1 MNATATM
8 ELLLWRWS
16 TTAQITSA
24 LTIAIFF
31 IVLTRSVRR
40 VELRPWVYA
49 WLVNLGAL
57 LVTSV
62 FWFAQPSSQAVFVAL
77 RTAYFFSK
85 TLFVVLLALGAW
97 NVSRR
102 TPSALHRGALVGVVL
117 YSIAAAF
124 VLDSID
130 RIGVVQ
136 SAVIGL
142 LLTAGA
148 VLLFVRRVPGSGW
161 LAIGFALR
169 GFLGIVE
176 AIAYGTRV
184 VPGEWS
190 SHEAIG
196 IFLASHSS
204 FDTGAEWVIALGC
217 VLTLYRTIQQE
228 LTQSNVDLLAAKEV
242 LQELVDRDPL
252 TGLSNRRAL
261 SGVLRESFSTGATI
275 LFFDLNDFKLI
286 NDSYGHQAGDD
297 CLKRFA
303 AALQESVRPGDH
315 VIRYA
320 GDEFVV
326 VAPEL
331 SADER
336 DERIDRLRDRLKFE
350 RGSGPPITFAVGH
363 AELPAGGEPDAAIRA
378 ADEAMYQQKIKRA
391 TGR

>member
-1 MNATATM
+1 M

-24 LTIAIFF
+24 LTIAVFF
-31 IVLTRSVRR
+31 VVLTRSVHR

-62 FWFAQPSSQAVFVAL
+62 FWFAQPSSRAAFIVL
-77 RTAYFFSK
+77 RAGYLFSK

-102 TPSALHRGALVGVVL
+102 TPSPLHRGILLAVAL
-117 YSIAAAF
+117 YSIGAAF
-124 VLDSID
+124 VLDSVD

-136 SAVIGL
+136 SALIGL

-148 VLLFVRRVPGSGW
+148 VLLLVQRVPGSGW
-161 LAIGFALR
+161 LAVGFTIR
-169 GFLGIVE
+169 GLLGIVE

-184 VPGEWS
+184 VPSQWS
-190 SHEAIG
+190 SSSPIG

-217 VLTLYRTIQQE
+217 VLTIYRTIQQE

-252 TGLSNRRAL
+252 TGLANRRAL
-261 SGVLRESFSTGATI
+261 PAVLRESFSTGATI

-303 AALQESVRPGDH
+303 AALLESFRPNDH
-315 VIRYA
+315 VVRYA

-326 VAPEL
+326 IAANL
-331 SADER
+331 TADQLEA
-336 DERIDRLRDRLKFE
+336 RIERLRERLKFE
-350 RGSGPPITFAVGH
+350 RGSGPPIAFAVGT
-363 AELPAGGEPDAAIRA
+363 ADLPAGGEPEAAMRA
-378 ADEAMYQQKIKRA
+378 ADEAMYRQKTKRA
-391 TGR
+391 AAR